1 MEKKYSVTCKVA
13 KTGAQYVYQQGKV
26 STRRD
31 RDRERGLGTGDRFIF
46 FGSDLA

>member
-31 RDRERGLGTGDRFIF
+31 RERGLGTGDRFIF